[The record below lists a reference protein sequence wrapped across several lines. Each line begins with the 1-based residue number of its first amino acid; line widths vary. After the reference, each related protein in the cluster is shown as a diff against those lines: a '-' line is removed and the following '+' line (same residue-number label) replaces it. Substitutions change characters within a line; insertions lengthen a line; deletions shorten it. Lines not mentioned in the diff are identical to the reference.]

1 MKALGEKIQEL
12 LKEKHMTQKELA
24 ERSCLSEAAVSH
36 YIKGDRTPNTSSL
49 ANIATVLGTTS
60 SFLLG
65 DNEEKVTFTETK
77 RILARNA
84 ADLTSEEKRQLIE
97 ILLK

>member
-1 MKALGEKIQEL
+1 MKGLGERIQEL

-24 ERSCLSEAAVSH
+24 ERSCVSEAAISH

-49 ANIATVLGTTS
+49 ANIATVLGTTT

-65 DNEEKVTFTETK
+65 DNEEIVTFTETK

-84 ADLTSEEKRQLIE
+84 AELTIDEKRQLIE
-97 ILLK
+97 ILMK